1 MAHMGAFRI
10 TTSIVIENT
19 EIVTSKGTN
28 GLTYD
33 LNGVIS
39 ISTLNFEVTLHIR
52 TYHNQEI
59 ILFLFILFN

>member
-19 EIVTSKGTN
+19 EKVTSKGAN

-33 LNGVIS
+33 LNGAIFT
-39 ISTLNFEVTLHIR
+39 ITLNFEVSLGIHIQSR
-52 TYHNQEI
+52 I
-59 ILFLFILFN
+59 IHHSQ